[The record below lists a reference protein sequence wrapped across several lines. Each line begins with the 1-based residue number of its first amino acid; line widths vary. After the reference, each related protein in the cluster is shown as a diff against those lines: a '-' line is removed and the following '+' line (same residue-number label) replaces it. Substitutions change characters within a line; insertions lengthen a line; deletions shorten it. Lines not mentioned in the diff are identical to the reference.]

1 MNIEYL
7 KYFSEL
13 AKIQHY
19 GKGGKGA
26 EYFTAGAQP
35 CNQIVRRRVWGS
47 AFSEGRAECEPQ
59 PLRQRTD
66 EGCG

>member
-19 GKGGKGA
+19 GKAAKA
-26 EYFTAGAQP
+26 LKYFTAGAQP
-35 CNQIVRRRVWGS
+35 RNQIVRRRVWS
-47 AFSEGRAECEPQ
+47 PAFSEGRAECESQ

-66 EGCG
+66 ERCG

>member
-13 AKIQHY
+13 DKNPALW
-19 GKGGKGA
+19 KGGKGT

-35 CNQIVRRRVWGS
+35 RNQIVRRRVWS
-47 AFSEGRAECEPQ
+47 PAFSEGRAECKSQ
-59 PLRQRTD
+59 PLR
-66 EGCG
+66 